1 MSNTRH
7 ASAGA
12 PLRQER
18 FASSEEFAPGL
29 MANLVAKRCACLQDI
44 GDRELLWLIQSR
56 SWGPGGLRGF
66 VADLLQWFPDE
77 FATPTMRELG
87 VGPRRVYT
95 HKETLRVRDADS
107 EEYYGLFNRK
117 DAPWAEGDF
126 ALRGES
132 GLRPGAGDAP
142 NCYPASAFAEKC
154 RAVAR
159 DRLEDWL
166 IELCLNPQTSLSK
179 GPDWL
184 PEIRKVLR
192 AALEQVA
199 ASERARSASTEIGRI
214 LADGLEFCLA
224 TRHPVLI
231 DGKGRIGKSHEARAW
246 TRCRPGSVRYFQVPS
261 STDEISF
268 LIALARSL
276 GVSVESSPKAHKL
289 RGRIEQVLHSANLM
303 LVVDEAH
310 YCWPQS
316 NYREALPKRI
326 DYLLKDLADKGVAV
340 ALVTTP
346 QFHDHLQRVEDNTP
360 WASEQ
365 FLGRIGRYVKLPDR
379 LSKPDLESVARV
391 LLPDGDKATI
401 RALADYADLSEK
413 HVAAIRFIVDAARW
427 IADKAG
433 RQKPTAQDVRQAMR
447 ETLPGDTALTKA
459 KQTAFS
465 GRKARRGGRLQP
477 PCKPNSEPVQR
488 TANTALLDSPTARGI
503 TPSPTQLIS
512 TTSGG

>member
-7 ASAGA
+7 ASAGS

-29 MANLVAKRCACLQDI
+29 MANLVAKRCACLQDL

-56 SWGPGGLRGF
+56 SWEPGGLGGF
-66 VADLLQWFPDE
+66 VDDLLQWLPDE
-77 FATPTMRELG
+77 FATPTMKELG
-87 VGPRRVYT
+87 VGPKRIYT
-95 HKETLRVRDADS
+95 RKESLRVRDNDS
-107 EEYYGLFNRK
+107 RLYCGVLPRK
-117 DAPWAEGDF
+117 NAPWSENEF
-126 ALRGES
+126 PLRGEIES
-132 GLRPGAGDAP
+132 RAGANDFP
-142 NCYPASAFAEKC
+142 NGYPASAFAEKC
-154 RAVAR
+154 RAAAR
-159 DRLEDWL
+159 EDLEDWL
-166 IELCLNPQTSLSK
+166 KELCLNPQTSLRE
-179 GPDWL
+179 GPPWL

-199 ASERARSASTEIGRI
+199 ALERARSASTEMGRI
-214 LADGLEFCLA
+214 LSDGLEFCRA

-246 TRCRPGSVRYFQVPS
+246 SRCRPGSVRYFQVPS

-326 DYLLKDLADKGVAV
+326 DYLLKDLSDKGVAV

-346 QFHDHLQRVEDNTP
+346 QFHGHLRRVEENTP

-365 FLGRIGRYVKLPDR
+365 FLGRIGRYIRLPDR
-379 LSKPDLESVARV
+379 LSKPDLEAVARV

-427 IADKAG
+427 IAQKAG
-433 RQKPTAQDVRQAMR
+433 REKATAQDVRQAMR

-459 KQTAFS
+459 KATAFS
-465 GRKARRGGRLQP
+465 GRQDRRRSRLQP
-477 PCKPNSEPVQR
+477 ACKTDSQPVQR
-488 TANTALLDSPTARGI
+488 TGNKPLLDSPTARGI
-503 TPSPTQLIS
+503 TPSPVQLTS
-512 TTSGG
+512 PMSGG